1 MGPHYSQPM
10 EPHGASVMSQ
20 LPIPRGCTDWCQLR
34 ATLGEHLPSQGCIW
48 HRSDSPVPQHMALP
62 PPPPS
67 HRCSHLAWSCPRR
80 VPVRSGGSRG
90 DDGSTPTLQSP
101 PRPVPPGWSL
111 LWAGAVVGR
120 GMLSSGGTRGVLP
133 AQGHSSDG
141 RARGG
146 SGAASH
152 GEGKV
157 NSCRAVIMRRVGVA
171 GQLRPCPSPT
181 GTICDQ
187 AQLCL
192 PYQPF
197 RSDFPTTSPS
207 RRPHFLTARG
217 WRGTAGLARHG
228 TAVLVLLGAR
238 QGTAWLSICSL
249 AQTPG

>member
-1 MGPHYSQPM
+1 M
-10 EPHGASVMSQ
+10 
-20 LPIPRGCTDWCQLR
+20 
-34 ATLGEHLPSQGCIW
+34 
-48 HRSDSPVPQHMALP
+48 
-62 PPPPS
+62 
-67 HRCSHLAWSCPRR
+67 SCPLGACQG
-80 VPVRSGGSRG
+80 RSC
-90 DDGSTPTLQSP
+90 D
-101 PRPVPPGWSL
+101 
-111 LWAGAVVGR
+111 GR
-120 GMLSSGGTRGVLP
+120 G
-133 AQGHSSDG
+133 
-141 RARGG
+141 RGG

-228 TAVLVLLGAR
+228 TAR
-238 QGTAWLSICSL
+238 QGCPGAPRGTAQAAWQGVAWLAFCSL
-249 AQTPG
+249 AQTRGSPPLAAALFPGLTHGMRFSSCPDLQLQHHLDLLSTWGDPPVPPSLHPPGQAPQHRLPRSCQRERNNLLETRKAALGCRWEGGNVS